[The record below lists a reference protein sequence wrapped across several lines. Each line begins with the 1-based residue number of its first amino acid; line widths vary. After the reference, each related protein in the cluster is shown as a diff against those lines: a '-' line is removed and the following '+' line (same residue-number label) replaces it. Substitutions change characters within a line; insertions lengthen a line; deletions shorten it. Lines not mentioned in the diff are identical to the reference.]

1 MAPAIEVRD
10 LRKSYPKGVEA
21 LRGITF
27 SVESGEVHALLGPN
41 GAGKSTT
48 VRILTTLTEAS
59 SGSATVA
66 GLDVAREP
74 AKVRSR
80 IGYVAQSSGVDIY
93 ATGREN
99 LMLQGRLHRQSAAAA
114 RARSAELLAAFRLDD
129 AADRLVRTYSGGM
142 KRRLD
147 VALGLIH
154 RPQVLFLDEPTTG
167 LDPESRATLWDE
179 VGRLAREGLTILLT
193 THYLEEA
200 DRLAQRVGIVDR
212 GRIVASGTPE
222 ELKGSLRGDLVRI
235 DLTDRGAVARASPVL
250 AELEGVLSVI
260 DDAGT
265 LCARVEHGARSIP
278 AIVGGLERAGFTIA
292 EVTASRPSLDDVYL
306 QATGH
311 RFPGDEAPAPP
322 GRSGTG

>member
-10 LRKSYPKGVEA
+10 LHKSYPKGVEA

-27 SVESGEVHALLGPN
+27 SVEAGEVYALLGPN

-48 VRILTTLTEAS
+48 VRILTTLTAAS
-59 SGSATVA
+59 SGSAIVA

-80 IGYVAQSSGVDIY
+80 IGYVAQSSGVDVY
-93 ATGREN
+93 ATGRE
-99 LMLQGRLHRQSAAAA
+99 A
-114 RARSAELLAAFRLDD
+114 RSRSAELLAAFRLDD

-154 RPQVLFLDEPTTG
+154 RPEVLFLDEPTTG
-167 LDPESRATLWDE
+167 LDPESRAALWEE
-179 VGRLAREGLTILLT
+179 VGRLARGGLTILLT

-200 DRLAQRVGIVDR
+200 DRLARRVGIVDR
-212 GRIVASGTPE
+212 GQIVASGTPE

-235 DLTDRGAVARASPVL
+235 DLTDRGAVARATAVL
-250 AELEGVLSVI
+250 AELEGVLSVL

-278 AIVGGLERAGFTIA
+278 AIVGGLERGGFTIA
-292 EVTASRPSLDDVYL
+292 EVTDVYL

-322 GRSGTG
+322 GRGGRG

>member
-1 MAPAIEVRD
+1 MTAAIEVHD

-21 LRGITF
+21 LRGVSF
-27 SVESGEVHALLGPN
+27 CVAAGEVYALLGPN

-48 VRILTTLTEAS
+48 VRILTTLTEAT
-59 SGSATVA
+59 SGTARVA

-74 AKVRSR
+74 AAVRSR
-80 IGYVAQSSGVDIY
+80 IGYIAQSSGVDIY

-99 LMLQGRLHRQSAAAA
+99 LILQGRLHRLSSAEA
-114 RARSAELLAAFRLDD
+114 RARAGDLLTAFRLDE

-154 RPQVLFLDEPTTG
+154 RPDVLFLDEPTTG
-167 LDPESRATLWDE
+167 LDPESRAALWDE
-179 VGRLAREGLTILLT
+179 VGRLARGGLTILLT

-212 GRIVASGTPE
+212 GQIVASGTPE

-235 DLTDRGAVARASPVL
+235 DLADRTAVAAAATAL
-250 AELEGVLSVI
+250 AALEGVLSVI

-278 AIVGGLERAGFTIA
+278 AIVGGLERAGFPIA

-311 RFPGDEAPAPP
+311 RFPGDEGPAPSARG
-322 GRSGTG
+322 GRG